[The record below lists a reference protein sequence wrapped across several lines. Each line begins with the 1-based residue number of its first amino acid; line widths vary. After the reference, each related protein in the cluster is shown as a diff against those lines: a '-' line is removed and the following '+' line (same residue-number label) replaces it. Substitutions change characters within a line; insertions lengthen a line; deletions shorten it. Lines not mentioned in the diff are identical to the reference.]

1 MTTGCTHSHPMSY
14 LSLSRLLLGS
24 PASTF
29 VIFRSSALMSIAF
42 IPSSSLQFRECRDV
56 VERERA
62 EVVEG
67 VGVRPPPVVA
77 ALTLLDVVV
86 AAEDVDGRHVAVR
99 PDLRAVLREPRLE
112 LRLFL
117 RREFG
122 VARTFAVCPLKSPRF
137 QLRTYP

>member
-1 MTTGCTHSHPMSY
+1 
-14 LSLSRLLLGS
+14 
-24 PASTF
+24 
-29 VIFRSSALMSIAF
+29 MSIAF
-42 IPSSSLQFRECRDV
+42 IPQPFLQFRECRDV

-77 ALTLLDVVV
+77 ALALLDVVV

-117 RREFG
+117 RRESCSHRLG
-122 VARTFAVCPLKSPRF
+122 LLCVGLVLLVPLR
-137 QLRTYP
+137 YAH